1 MFKICLLKNSSSF
14 FYGSSAYRC
23 GCAYLAWFLS
33 HNHIPMCMYHTQI
46 ELRHYTFKHY
56 TYTQI
61 LYKKGKWQRVS
72 FIIVLCALTAPFRA
86 PCFTTTLLFKSF
98 MYLSI
103 LSLTGSPLWATF
115 FIFNFSVFPLLFLLL
130 NSVWFIGRSFTP
142 WRTFSAYH
150 IYNVHVYSR
159 YTLWFDWVFCLN
171 ILTFWRCGACEFCF
185 GFGSVILC
193 RNAVFGY
200 TFFGLAG

>member
-86 PCFTTTLLFKSF
+86 PCFEHFFSSHLCTSQFCRLQVLL
-98 MYLSI
+98 Y
-103 LSLTGSPLWATF
+103 GQ
-115 FIFNFSVFPLLFLLL
+115 LFLF
-130 NSVWFIGRSFTP
+130 S
-142 WRTFSAYH
+142 TFLFSLFYF
-150 IYNVHVYSR
+150 YY
-159 YTLWFDWVFCLN
+159 
-171 ILTFWRCGACEFCF
+171 
-185 GFGSVILC
+185 
-193 RNAVFGY
+193 
-200 TFFGLAG
+200 